1 MISIIV
7 TIYNQK
13 DTIKRTLASVFN
25 QTSDDFELIIINDG
39 STDNSEEV
47 IKDFLKDNKVNYYY
61 TENQGVSLA
70 RNYGIEK
77 STKEYVLFLDGDD
90 TIEINLVK
98 YLNSFLDKNYQMICF
113 DYNTLHEN
121 KVLKKIIKPKESIL
135 IKSGLEILKNNYLKK
150 EFSVRIWNSSV
161 IYKRTFLKKYGIKYL
176 IEDRVTQ
183 DINFQLKSLIFAKKV
198 LITNQVLSNYYITR
212 NSITNRFNIFRFDA
226 FYAIKDIEK
235 TIENNEKINK
245 SKGFSSIKRRLA
257 FKKLNG
263 FVYNYTYNYLNFDK
277 VVDSSE
283 ISFRK
288 FDKYIK
294 KEYPMIFTEFKKELF
309 KNFFS
314 EFKFKI
320 YINRLFLMTFLLNK
334 KLTVSFFARKYFWNP
349 FGITHKSQNFK
360 WLT

>member
-47 IKDFLKDNKVNYYY
+47 IKDFLKDNKVKYYY

-121 KVLKKIIKPKESIL
+121 VALKKQLKTKESIL
-135 IKSGLEILKNNYLKK
+135 IKSGLAILKNNYLKH
-150 EFSVRIWNSSV
+150 EFNIKIWTSSV
-161 IYKRTFLKKYGIKYL
+161 IYNKSFLNENNILFKKFRIS
-176 IEDRVTQ
+176 Q
-183 DINFQLKSLIFAKKV
+183 DINFQLNALIYSEKV
-198 LITNQVLSNYYITR
+198 LITNQILSNYHITK
-212 NSITNRFNIFRFDA
+212 NSVMNRFNIFRFDA
-226 FYAIKDIEK
+226 YYAIKDIEK

-245 SKGFSSIKRRLA
+245 SKEFLAIKRRLA

-288 FDKYIK
+288 FDNYIK